1 MTHSLNIDWTEPEAA
16 AARDLEVLWV
26 TFVKVQR
33 VRTETMA
40 DLALDATDAN
50 SIQSVL
56 RPIAAELCRL
66 ALAASNIAANCREDI
81 EYKAVMLA
89 EFLAAEDATVQTELT
104 KSLVKDIKNC
114 RDVSPGNLQCERQ
127 LSVVSS
133 AAR

>member
-1 MTHSLNIDWTEPEAA
+1 MTHSLNIDWIEPDG

-26 TFVKVQR
+26 TFVRLQC

-40 DLALDATDAN
+40 GMALDATDAN
-50 SIQSVL
+50 LIQSIL
-56 RPIAAELCRL
+56 RPIATESCRL

-89 EFLAAEDATVQTELT
+89 EFLAAGDATVQTELT

-114 RDVSPGNLQCERQ
+114 RDVSQGNLQCERQ
-127 LSVVSS
+127 LSIVSS